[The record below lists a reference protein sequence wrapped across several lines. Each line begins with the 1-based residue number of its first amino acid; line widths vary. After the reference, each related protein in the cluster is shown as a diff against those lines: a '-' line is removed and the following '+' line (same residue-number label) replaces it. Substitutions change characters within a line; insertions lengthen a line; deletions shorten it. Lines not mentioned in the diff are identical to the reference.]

1 MFYYAL
7 LSFFIVWYYSGMSI
21 AEIKLKLTPVL
32 LKYGV
37 LRAAVF
43 GSVARGE
50 DRSDSDVDLLV
61 KVGSLPFGIWGFV
74 GLKQDLE
81 KALGK
86 KVDVISEGALNSK
99 LAKNIQRDLTQIY
112 GQ

>member
-1 MFYYAL
+1 
-7 LSFFIVWYYSGMSI
+7 MSLK
-21 AEIKLKLTPVL
+21 EISKKINPVL

-37 LRAAVF
+37 IRASVF

-50 DRSDSDVDLLV
+50 DGPDSDVDLLV

-81 KALGK
+81 QALGK
-86 KVDVISEGALNSK
+86 RVDVVSEGGLNAK
-99 LAKNIQRDLTQIY
+99 LAKNIQRDLTPIY
-112 GQ
+112 EQ

>member
-1 MFYYAL
+1 
-7 LSFFIVWYYSGMSI
+7 MSLK
-21 AEIKLKLTPVL
+21 EISEKINPVL

-37 LRAAVF
+37 IRASVF

-50 DRSDSDVDLLV
+50 DSPDSDVDLLV

-81 KALGK
+81 QALGK
-86 KVDVISEGALNSK
+86 KVDVVSEGGLNAK
-99 LAKNIQRDLTQIY
+99 LAKNIQRDLTPIY
-112 GQ
+112 EQ